1 MAIDVC
7 PIHACA
13 VKPRPI
19 AATRPVG
26 ALPVRQLVMSLAPPD
41 EGIDEP
47 QPGVG
52 GRP

>member
-1 MAIDVC
+1 MCVPSMPVRSSRGLSQPLD
-7 PIHACA
+7 H
-13 VKPRPI
+13 
-19 AATRPVG
+19 VG